1 MLLRGAMVGGAR
13 PAEGDPIGGRESE
26 VWRDKPGPGDPGADV
41 ESLSAGRT
49 GS

>member
-1 MLLRGAMVGGAR
+1 MLLRGAMVGEAR
-13 PAEGDPIGGRESE
+13 PLEGDPIGSRESE
-26 VWRDKPGPGDPGADV
+26 VWRAKPGPSDPGADV